1 MKATSGGG
9 MVEESAICSS
19 READA
24 YTVSCAEM
32 GALEQATVK
41 LAKVSTLCN
50 IQRFRSRVMSVLSGR
65 GSHHVKSVPLC
76 HVDG

>member
-1 MKATSGGG
+1 

-41 LAKVSTLCN
+41 LAKVSALCN

-65 GSHHVKSVPLC
+65 GSHRVKSVPLC